1 MKRSKK
7 KYTFYLSKIKKIE
20 ETRKR
25 NNKNWMDLLRLSFR
39 HNPEAAKKIVK
50 EIFSQDKRINKFVR
64 ELLK

>member
-1 MKRSKK
+1 
-7 KYTFYLSKIKKIE
+7 
-20 ETRKR
+20 
-25 NNKNWMDLLRLSFR
+25 MDLLRLSFR